1 MQTFFSDVVI
11 ISCDAVDIERLFKML
26 PLRRKKRISNA
37 VYVIT
42 QDKEV
47 IRLPELNGKNI
58 IQAVG
63 ANEPGIGFYLTGT
76 TFVFIVTNRRWKTIC
91 TGSSMQIRSFKRHSS
106 NFTASKNQKYS
117 SHKLHIFHVGSR
129 RHWTV

>member
-1 MQTFFSDVVI
+1 MQTFYSDVVI
-11 ISCDAVDIERLFKML
+11 IGCDAVDAERLFKML
-26 PLRRKKRISNA
+26 PFRRKKRISNA

-63 ANEPGIGFYLTGT
+63 ANEPGVGFYLTGII
-76 TFVFIVTNRRWKTIC
+76 FVFIVTNRR
-91 TGSSMQIRSFKRHSS
+91 
-106 NFTASKNQKYS
+106 
-117 SHKLHIFHVGSR
+117 
-129 RHWTV
+129 